1 MPTNIKQ
8 TGREVILT
16 LVSVAAIAFSHSG
29 AYAQDVEPTTTLQEL
44 KSYLDVLRAE
54 QAAVA
59 EKIDKVETA
68 LVQLEGRHGETAP
81 PELIAVEPEGEASQ
95 YSQAAAKET
104 ALSSDEFNRA
114 ASLLSKL
121 QVNGDLRLRYEG
133 NFGDRDAPDR
143 NRAVLR
149 SRLSASYDVY
159 RWLSV
164 GGRLV
169 IGDPDDPNTADVS
182 LGNFDDDLM
191 VNLDQVYA
199 AASVGNL
206 TIYGGK
212 FPQVFRRTD
221 LVWDGDVNLQ
231 GVGGTYQLPL
241 GDDAA
246 LSAAGVFFVIDE
258 DAAGPDSHMTG
269 GQLTLTSPIGDAFGF
284 TLSSG
289 YYDYTLDSLGGADI
303 GDFRSNLL
311 GPDGAFLSD
320 FNLIDAIGTV
330 TYKGFGERWPVSVS
344 GDYVRNL
351 GAANDEDTGFGADI
365 MIGRASKPGDWRFR
379 YGYASV
385 ETDAVL
391 AAFSNDNLTIATNYV
406 EHAVTADFMAARH
419 VLLNLTYYLYRP
431 KTAAF
436 AGPNE
441 PDDYL
446 NRLRLNVVTR
456 F

>member
-1 MPTNIKQ
+1 MPFKVQQI
-8 TGREVILT
+8 GRGVLFGA
-16 LVSVAAIAFSHSG
+16 VSVAVMLFNYSR
-29 AYAQDVEPTTTLQEL
+29 AYAQDMEAAPTIQDL
-44 KSYLDVLRAE
+44 KSYLDALRAE
-54 QAAVA
+54 QEALAK
-59 EKIDKVETA
+59 KIDKVETA
-68 LVQLEGRHGETAP
+68 LLQLEEEYGETAQ
-81 PELIAVEPEGEASQ
+81 PELIAVEPEDDTSRF
-95 YSQAAAKET
+95 SQASAKET
-104 ALSSDEFNRA
+104 ALSVDEDKSA
-114 ASLLSKL
+114 ADLLSRL

-159 RWLSV
+159 RWLKV
-164 GGRLV
+164 GSRLV

-231 GVGGTYQLPL
+231 GVGGTYHLPL

-246 LSAAGVFFVIDE
+246 LSGAGVYFVIDE

-269 GQLTLTSPIGDAFGF
+269 GQLTLTSPVGDAFGF

-320 FNLIDAIGTV
+320 FNLFNAIGTV
-330 TYKGFGERWPVSVS
+330 TYNGFGEHWPVSLT

-365 MIGRASKPGDWRFR
+365 MIGRASEPGDWRFR

-391 AAFSNDNLTIATNYV
+391 AAFSNDNLTIATNYI
-406 EHAVTADFMAARH
+406 EHAVTADFIPATR

-431 KTAAF
+431 KTAEF